1 MGFMDSLKGLAD
13 KVGDT
18 VEKGVKTGSDG
29 YKKMTEKARIKK
41 EITQAEAAIPD
52 AYVEIGKKFAAENP
66 EAEGFKDFF
75 TAIADC
81 KAKIESLNTE
91 LFELE
96 DKITCKGCGASVDK
110 NAKFCAKCG
119 AKVEIPVTAE
129 EVSEAGEAEET
140 AEAAEAKVC
149 SGCGAKLPEGATF
162 CEECGAKNE

>member
-41 EITQAEAAIPD
+41 EITQAESAIQD

-66 EAEGFKDFF
+66 EAEGFMDFF
-75 TAIADC
+75 KAIADST
-81 KAKIESLNTE
+81 AKI
-91 LFELE
+91 E

-119 AKVEIPVTAE
+119 TKVEIEVPAETVAE
-129 EVSEAGEAEET
+129 EAEK
-140 AEAAEAKVC
+140 AEAPAEKKVC
-149 SGCGAKLPEGATF
+149 SNCGAELAEGAKF
-162 CEECGAKNE
+162 CEKCGTENE

>member
-41 EITQAEAAIPD
+41 EITQAESAIQD

-66 EAEGFKDFF
+66 EAEGFMDFF
-75 TAIADC
+75 TAIADS
-81 KAKIESLNTE
+81 KAKIEALNAE
-91 LFELE
+91 LFDLE

-119 AKVEIPVTAE
+119 TKVEIEVPAETVAE
-129 EVSEAGEAEET
+129 EAET
-140 AEAAEAKVC
+140 AEAPAEKKVC
-149 SGCGAKLPEGATF
+149 SNCGAELAEGAKF
-162 CEECGAKNE
+162 CEKCGTENE